1 MLKLVKRELL
11 IAYRRRADLLNS
23 LWFFLLLAILF
34 VLALGPSPKLLSMIA
49 PTVIWVGALL
59 AVVISLERL
68 FRDDF
73 LDGSLEQLLLMP
85 QSLALLV
92 LAKVLAHWLVTGLPL
107 LLISPLLGLLLAMDW
122 DIYSTLWLT
131 LLLGTPTLTFLGAIG
146 SALTVCLGQ
155 AVVLVSLLVLPLFVP
170 VLIFATTAIEN
181 AANGQPINAPLAMLC
196 AFLLGSVSFAPIAI
210 AASLR
215 MSLQ

>member
-11 IAYRRRADLLNS
+11 VAYRRRADLLNS

-85 QSLALLV
+85 QPLALLV

-107 LLISPLLGLLLAMDW
+107 LLISPLLGFLLTMDW

-170 VLIFATTAIEN
+170 VLIFATAGIEN
-181 AANGQPINAPLAMLC
+181 AANGLPINAPLAMLG
-196 AFLLGSVSFAPIAI
+196 AFLVSSVSFAPIAI

>member
-1 MLKLVKRELL
+1 LV
-11 IAYRRRADLLNS
+11 AYRRRADLLNS

-85 QSLALLV
+85 QPLALLV

-107 LLISPLLGLLLAMDW
+107 LLISPLLGFLLAMDW

-170 VLIFATTAIEN
+170 VLIFATAAIEN
-181 AANGQPINAPLAMLC
+181 AANGLPINAPLAMLG
-196 AFLLGSVSFAPIAI
+196 AFLVSSVSFAPIAI